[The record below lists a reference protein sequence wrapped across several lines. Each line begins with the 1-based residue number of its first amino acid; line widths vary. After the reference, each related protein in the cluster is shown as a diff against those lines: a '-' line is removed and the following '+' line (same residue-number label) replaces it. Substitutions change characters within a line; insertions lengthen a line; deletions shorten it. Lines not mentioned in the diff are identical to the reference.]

1 MDLIPLYYSTCNL
14 FMQGWQLIAI
24 FVVIPTFSLGYMQ
37 FWARHLVIIT
47 KTISIQLPCS
57 VSKWPTSSIS
67 PAARALHVP
76 PIACSSYQVDMFQPT
91 LIRFDPPKSYYT
103 QLNQIPP
110 THWVNLC
117 LTIHARSSTR
127 PRLPVVLT
135 QFTHASL
142 HTGENFFDHDQDL
155 WLCPAWGV
163 PDGQEPKCWQQLC
176 Y

>member
-1 MDLIPLYYSTCNL
+1 MAIYSK
-14 FMQGWQLIAI
+14 I
-24 FVVIPTFSLGYMQ
+24 VVIPTFSLGYMQ
-37 FWARHLVIIT
+37 FWARHLAIIT

-67 PAARALHVP
+67 LAARALRVP

-117 LTIHARSSTR
+117 LTLHAWSSTR

-155 WLCPAWGV
+155 WLCPTWGV